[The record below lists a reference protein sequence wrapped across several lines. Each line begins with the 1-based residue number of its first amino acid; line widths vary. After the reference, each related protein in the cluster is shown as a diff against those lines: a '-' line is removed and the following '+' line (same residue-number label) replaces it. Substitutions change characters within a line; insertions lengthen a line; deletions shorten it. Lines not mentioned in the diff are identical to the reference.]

1 MLEDELVEISP
12 GDSFSS
18 VLQFPPPTFPAAGPD
33 VLPSSATEVFS
44 TDPELVWIINCLL
57 IKAKIVVGSE
67 LDRDKW

>member
-18 VLQFPPPTFPAAGPD
+18 VLQPTLFPLGPD
-33 VLPSSATEVFS
+33 VFPSSATEVFS